1 MSVVTLPVRRRL
13 DRPPNRTRWVL
24 RRRTSTVEQVVRLPP
39 EPPATDPSSVVVLAY
54 AREVRRGGVVVP
66 FTRIE
71 FDLLMFLATHPRQV
85 FTREQLLHHV
95 WGFSRGGLRTVDVHI
110 RRLRAKLP
118 DRPLVV
124 TVRGV
129 GYRLADEADVR
140 IVHLPP
146 PAR

>member
-1 MSVVTLPVRRRL
+1 MTVVTLPVRRRL
-13 DRPPNRTRWVL
+13 DRPPNRARWVL
-24 RRRTSTVEQVVRLPP
+24 RRRTSTVEDVVRLPP
-39 EPPATDPSSVVVLAY
+39 QPSEPPSSSVVVLAY
-54 AREVRRGGVVVP
+54 AREVRRDGVVVP

-129 GYRLADEADVR
+129 GYRLADDADVR
-140 IVHLPP
+140 VVHLPP
-146 PAR
+146 PVR

>member
-1 MSVVTLPVRRRL
+1 MTVVTLPVRRRL
-13 DRPPNRTRWVL
+13 DRPPNRARWVL
-24 RRRTSTVEQVVRLPP
+24 RRRTSTVEDAVRLTP
-39 EPPATDPSSVVVLAY
+39 ETPATDPSSVVVFAA
-54 AREVRRGGVVVP
+54 AREVRCNGVVVP
-66 FTRIE
+66 LTRIE

-140 IVHLPP
+140 VVHLPP

>member
-1 MSVVTLPVRRRL
+1 VEDVGRLPA
-13 DRPPNRTRWVL
+13 P
-24 RRRTSTVEQVVRLPP
+24 PP
-39 EPPATDPSSVVVLAY
+39 EPDPSSVVVFAS
-54 AREVRRGGVVVP
+54 AREVRRGGEVVP

-129 GYRLADEADVR
+129 GYRLADDADVR
-140 IVHLPP
+140 VVHLPP
-146 PAR
+146 PVR

>member
-1 MSVVTLPVRRRL
+1 MTVVTLPVRRRL
-13 DRPPNRTRWVL
+13 DRPPNRSRWIL
-24 RRRTSTVEQVVRLPP
+24 RRRTSTVEDAVRLPP
-39 EPPATDPSSVVVLAY
+39 QPAEPAPSVVVLAY
-54 AREVRRGGVVVP
+54 AREVRRDGVVVP

-140 IVHLPP
+140 VIHLPP
-146 PAR
+146 SAR

>member
-1 MSVVTLPVRRRL
+1 
-13 DRPPNRTRWVL
+13 
-24 RRRTSTVEQVVRLPP
+24 
-39 EPPATDPSSVVVLAY
+39 
-54 AREVRRGGVVVP
+54 VVVP

-140 IVHLPP
+140 VVHLPP